1 MATVSRRA
9 IDGDGTYT
17 SAGKDGV
24 KRPVTMSLQAVEP
37 PLVLASGSAARAAM
51 LRAAGLVFEV
61 RPAPVDEASLAAS
74 LFAEGV
80 PLADAA
86 TALAELKAQH
96 VASRIPGD
104 VIVIG
109 ADQLIEHDGAWLAKA
124 ANRADAQERLR
135 SLAGK
140 RHALAAAAVAFRGGS
155 RIWHHVGTAEVTMR
169 PVSDAAIDAY
179 LDAAGA
185 AALRS
190 VGCYEL
196 EGLGGQLIAAVRGD
210 HFTVLG
216 LPLLPLLQFLRDQGV
231 LLR

>member
-1 MATVSRRA
+1 MTA
-9 IDGDGTYT
+9 
-17 SAGKDGV
+17 
-24 KRPVTMSLQAVEP
+24 LQSKEP

-51 LRAAGLVFEV
+51 LRAAGLVFTT
-61 RPAPVDEASLAAS
+61 RPAPVDEAELRAA

-80 PLADAA
+80 AMADAA

-96 VASRIPGD
+96 VAARTPGD

-109 ADQLIEHDGAWLAKA
+109 ADQILEHDGRWLEKA
-124 ANRADAQERLR
+124 ADREGARGRLQA
-135 SLAGK
+135 LAGQ
-140 RHALAAAAVAFRGGS
+140 RHVLAAAAVAFRGGA
-155 RIWHHVGTAEVTMR
+155 RIWHHVGTAEVAMR
-169 PVSDAAIDAY
+169 PVSDAALDAY
-179 LDAAGA
+179 LDEAGE

-216 LPLLPLLQFLRDQGV
+216 LPLLPLLQFLRDQDV

>member
-1 MATVSRRA
+1 
-9 IDGDGTYT
+9 
-17 SAGKDGV
+17 
-24 KRPVTMSLQAVEP
+24 
-37 PLVLASGSAARAAM
+37 M
-51 LRAAGLVFEV
+51 LEAAGLAFTAQ
-61 RPAPVDEASLAAS
+61 PAPVDEAALRAA

-80 PLADAA
+80 VLADAA

-96 VASRIPGD
+96 VATRVQGD

-109 ADQLIEHDGAWLAKA
+109 ADQLIEHDGAWLDKV
-124 ANRADAQERLR
+124 ADFATARERLR
-135 SLAGK
+135 LLAGR
-140 RHALAAAAVAFRGGS
+140 RHGLAAAVVAFRSGA

-169 PVSDAAIDAY
+169 PVSNTAIDAY
-179 LDAAGA
+179 LDAAGE